1 MQKISDKLLINVL
14 LPIVLLTMVFYGF
27 NSAYFPYST
36 LEKLPDYY
44 YSNVYNFRFIS
55 RDALVWFFEQFNAV
69 FTNLNPTLKEYAS
82 QYGTPFYHSFFL
94 FNAFF
99 LVLTSWCLNEIFALK
114 TFAKTSEVV
123 KIIIHTFILLLIS
136 ITSYVLTPYDSPAL
150 FLFAITVFFTLK
162 YFEERKPKQ
171 LIFIS
176 ALIFISTLNRETSSL
191 NIAFLGALFLN
202 KEILKKEKLQKFIRI
217 IALPVFAFLLAYIS
231 VRIFMKTDEATV
243 SEGIYLVQ
251 NLTKPNNILGILFFI
266 IFIRWTQKIS
276 SSQQNISKIS
286 AFLLLCS
293 PYLLMILMVG
303 ILWEI
308 RLFIPIIFGMILL
321 SQMNFEEDTKMD

>member
-1 MQKISDKLLINVL
+1 MQKITDKITITFF
-14 LPIVLLTMVFYGF
+14 LPTIFLTIVFYGF
-27 NSAYFPYST
+27 NSAYYPYAQ

-44 YSNVYNFRFIS
+44 YSNIYNYRFLS
-55 RDALVWFFEQFNAV
+55 RDVLAWVFEQFNAV
-69 FTNLNPTLKEYAS
+69 FINLNPTIKEYALH
-82 QYGTPFYHSFFL
+82 YGTPFYHSFFL

-99 LVLTSWCLNEIFALK
+99 LVLTSFSLKEILALKIFAK
-114 TFAKTSEVV
+114 SSEKAKLT
-123 KIIIHTFILLLIS
+123 IHILILLLIS

-150 FLFAITVFFTLK
+150 FLFAITIFFTLK
-162 YFEERKPKQ
+162 YFEERKPQQ
-171 LIFIS
+171 LIIIS

-202 KEILKKEKLQKFIRI
+202 KEILKKEKLQQLVKI

-231 VRIFMKTDEATV
+231 VRIFIKTEEATI

-251 NLTKPNNILGILFFI
+251 NLTKPNNLLGILFFI
-266 IFIRWTQKIS
+266 IFIRLTQKIS
-276 SSQQNISKIS
+276 SSKQNISKIS
-286 AFLLLCS
+286 AFLLLCM

-308 RLFIPIIFGMILL
+308 RLFIPIIIGMILL
-321 SQMNFEEDTKMD
+321 SQMNIEEETKMN

>member
-1 MQKISDKLLINVL
+1 MQKTSDKLLINVL

-55 RDALVWFFEQFNAV
+55 RDALVWFFEQFNAI
-69 FTNLNPTLKEYAS
+69 FTSLNPTLKEYAS
-82 QYGTPFYHSFFL
+82 QYGTSFYHSFFL

-99 LVLTSWCLNEIFALK
+99 LVLTSWCLNEILALK
-114 TFAKTSEVV
+114 IFAKSSE
-123 KIIIHTFILLLIS
+123 KAKLTIHILILLLIS

-150 FLFAITVFFTLK
+150 FLFAMTLFFTLK
-162 YFEERKPKQ
+162 YFEEKKLKL
-171 LIFIS
+171 LIIIS
-176 ALIFISTLNRETSSL
+176 TLIFISTLNRETSSL
-191 NIAFLGALFLN
+191 NIAFLGALFLD
-202 KEILKKEKLQKFIRI
+202 KEILKKEKLQQFTKI
-217 IALPVFAFLLAYIS
+217 ITLPVFAFLLAYIS

-251 NLTKPNNILGILFFI
+251 NLSKPNNLLGILFFI
-266 IFIRWTQKIS
+266 IFIRLSQKLS
-276 SSQQNISKIS
+276 SSQQNLSKIS
-286 AFLLLCS
+286 GFLLLCS

-308 RLFIPIIFGMILL
+308 RLFIPIIIGMILL
-321 SQMNFEEDTKMD
+321 SQMNFEEETKMD